1 MSPPKSSPSSRN
13 LSSRVSFRVDELAR
27 LIGGEVVGDGA
38 VMLTGVAPIDVAQ
51 SHDLTFVANPKY
63 RVFLQTTRAGAV
75 IVSHGESAHGKVL
88 ILHKQPHLAFAQ
100 AVRLFNPVELVQPG
114 RHETAVIDH
123 TATIGNAQIGPL
135 VVIESD
141 AIIGDDVV
149 IASGSRIG
157 KNVSIGNGCRIGSG
171 VHLLAECTIGDRVII
186 HPGVVIGADG
196 FGFAESP
203 AGLFKVPQVGSVRI
217 GNDVEIGAN
226 TTIDRGALG
235 DTVIGNGTKID
246 NLVMIAHNVQI
257 GSHCVIVAQTGIA
270 GSTKI
275 GDRVMIAG
283 QVGIIGHLEI
293 GNDVKIAAQSG
304 VGKSIESGQT
314 VLGTPAHDIHEQRRI
329 LASMRRLPEI
339 VRKLNA
345 D

>member
-1 MSPPKSSPSSRN
+1 
-13 LSSRVSFRVDELAR
+13 LSSRVSYRVDELAR
-27 LIGGEVVGDGA
+27 LIGGEVNGDGA
-38 VMLTGVAPIDVAQ
+38 ALIKSAAPIEIAQ
-51 SHDLTFVANPKY
+51 KSDLTFVANPKY
-63 RVFLQTTRAGAV
+63 RHFLQSTHAGAI
-75 IVSHGESAHGKVL
+75 IVAHGESAPGKTL

-100 AVRLFNPVELVQPG
+100 AVRLLNPVEAVQYG
-114 RHETAVIDH
+114 RHATAVIDS
-123 TATIGNAQIGPL
+123 TATVGKAEIGAL
-135 VVIESD
+135 VVIE
-141 AIIGDDVV
+141 AGAKIGDDVV
-149 IASGSRIG
+149 IAAGSRIS
-157 KNVSIGNGCRIGSG
+157 KNVSIGNGSLIGSG
-171 VHLLAECTIGDRVII
+171 VQLLAECKIGERVLI

-203 AGLFKVPQVGSVRI
+203 TGLYKVPQVGSVRI

-293 GNDVKIAAQSG
+293 GHDVKIAAQSG
-304 VGKSIESGQT
+304 VGKSIPDGQT
-314 VLGTPAHDIHEQRRI
+314 VLGTPAHDIHEQRRM
-329 LASMRRLPEI
+329 LASLRRLPEI
-339 VRKLNA
+339 IRKLNTES
-345 D
+345 